1 MNIECRGRIHAWII
15 VCRGRLKKRSN
26 GTEQDQNFDKLV
38 DRRLWRSESEERM
51 IDVVA
56 EPCMFA
62 TYTHNSG
69 SNLRTW
75 TLTLLFSLGS
85 SMGRTSR
92 RISFGFMI

>member
-1 MNIECRGRIHAWII
+1 MEPSKIKISINLLIGDCG
-15 VCRGRLKKRSN
+15 VPSP
-26 GTEQDQNFDKLV
+26 
-38 DRRLWRSESEERM
+38 RRELERM
-51 IDVVA
+51 IDVA

-75 TLTLLFSLGS
+75 TLTLLFSLGG
-85 SMGRTSR
+85 SMGRTLR

>member
-1 MNIECRGRIHAWII
+1 ME
-15 VCRGRLKKRSN
+15 
-26 GTEQDQNFDKLV
+26 TEQDQNFDKLV

-51 IDVVA
+51 IDVA

-92 RISFGFMI
+92 RISFGFMIQRRTAA